1 MNKMMK
7 LNTKISAKLVDVRG
21 DVCEYADMIGCSGT
35 LYLSEDNENN
45 WFNPGGN
52 ETLGFCRKR
61 TTQKN
66 NLIRVST
73 RAGNTFVFKV
83 NEN

>member
-35 LYLSEDNENN
+35 LYLSAEMTTIGLILVEMKH
-45 WFNPGGN
+45 
-52 ETLGFCRKR
+52 LGFIASE
-61 TTQKN
+61 Q
-66 NLIRVST
+66 
-73 RAGNTFVFKV
+73 FKKII
-83 NEN
+83 